1 MKAYEIRYCNFK
13 HNTAYDKKE
22 VGDSHLQDTK
32 PRPVCILFTNKVVS
46 TVIPLT
52 SKNTKR
58 TDLDTHIVIGED
70 MLLLEQI
77 TTVPTSVLDKKLFKK
92 QFTEDE
98 KTEIKNAI
106 KALLD

>member
-1 MKAYEIRYCNFK
+1 MLKQYEIHYCNFK
-13 HNTAYDKKE
+13 HNNGYDKKE

-32 PRPVCILFTNKVVS
+32 PRPVVVLFTNKIVT

-58 TDLDTHIVIGED
+58 LDLPTHLVIGDE

-77 TTVPTSVLDKKLFKK
+77 TTVPTDVIDRKMFKK

-98 KTEIKNAI
+98 IEALKTGIKN
-106 KALLD
+106 LL